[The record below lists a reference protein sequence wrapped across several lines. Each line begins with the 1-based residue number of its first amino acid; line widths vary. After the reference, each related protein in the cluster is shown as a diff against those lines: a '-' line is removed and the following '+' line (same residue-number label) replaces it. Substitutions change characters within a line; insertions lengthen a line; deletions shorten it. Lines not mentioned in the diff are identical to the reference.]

1 MVVRVLVVDDSR
13 FFRRRVQEM
22 LESDARI
29 KVIGSAENG
38 LEAIQK
44 SSRLKPD
51 VITMDIEMPI
61 MDGIRA
67 TKRILATQDIP
78 ILIFSSLTT
87 EGAKTTFDALDA
99 GAVDYLPKRFEDI
112 SKNKII
118 ARLALCERVLAVV
131 SQAKNKKA
139 SPLNRSIPST
149 GKVNAPLAKPTADK
163 AVNIPGIKTGGID
176 TTVSPRNSVVRRKGQ
191 YKLVVIG
198 TSTGG
203 PVALQT
209 VLTGLPEDFHL
220 PILLIQHMPGSFT
233 NAFAKRLD
241 GLCNIK
247 VAEANEGQVLQPG
260 TAYLAPGGKQM
271 ALSKRGAGLVIKI
284 ADSEPNQNYKP
295 SVDTTLLSVAN
306 YEPNNTLV
314 IIMTG
319 MGADGCKGAQ
329 ELKKKGSTIWAQDEA
344 SSVVYGMPAAVV
356 EAGIV
361 DYVLSLDDIREN
373 LIERV

>member
-51 VITMDIEMPI
+51 VITMDVEMPV

-112 SKNKII
+112 SKDKII
-118 ARLALCERVLAVV
+118 ARRTLCERVLAVA
-131 SQAKNKKA
+131 SQAKNKLGLPRTRSKPLSAKA
-139 SPLNRSIPST
+139 DLPITKRVTDKP
-149 GKVNAPLAKPTADK
+149 VNLRESNTA
-163 AVNIPGIKTGGID
+163 ASNTIGA
-176 TTVSPRNSVVRRKGQ
+176 SRNSVVRRKGQ

-209 VLTGLPEDFHL
+209 VLTGLPQDFNL

-233 NAFAKRLD
+233 NAFAQRLD
-241 GLCNIK
+241 SLCKIN
-247 VAEANEGQVLQPG
+247 VAEANEGQILRPG

-271 ALSKRGAGLVIKI
+271 LVAKQGAGLAIKI
-284 ADSEPNQNYKP
+284 TDSEPNQNYKP
-295 SVDTTLLSVAN
+295 SVDTTLLSVADF
-306 YEPNNTLV
+306 EPNHTLV

-329 ELKKKGSTIWAQDEA
+329 ELKKNGSTIWAQDEA

-361 DYVLSLDDIREN
+361 DYVLSLDDIRTN